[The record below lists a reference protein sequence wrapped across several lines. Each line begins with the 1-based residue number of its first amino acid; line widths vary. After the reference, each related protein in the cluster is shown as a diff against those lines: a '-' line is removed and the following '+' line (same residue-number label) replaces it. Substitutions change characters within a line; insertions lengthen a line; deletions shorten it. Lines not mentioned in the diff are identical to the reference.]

1 MPRPGYKSVYF
12 PDEEL
17 WKKIVDEAE
26 KRKVSVYEVLKD
38 DFECYMR
45 EKEGS
50 KVSLEE
56 IVKELQELKRRVEEL
71 ERKVK

>member
-12 PDEEL
+12 PNEEL

-38 DFECYMR
+38 AFECYMR
-45 EKEGS
+45 KRKEI
-50 KVSLEE
+50 E
-56 IVKELQELKRRVEEL
+56 RV
-71 ERKVK
+71 

>member
-26 KRKVSVYEVLKD
+26 KRKVSVYEVLS
-38 DFECYMR
+38 FATF
-45 EKEGS
+45 
-50 KVSLEE
+50 
-56 IVKELQELKRRVEEL
+56 ELQDDGIVAEISQVKDRV
-71 ERKVK
+71 RKVIEKLIS

>member
-38 DFECYMR
+38 AFECYMK
-45 EKEGS
+45 EKEGN
-50 KVSLEE
+50 KISLEV
-56 IVKELQELKRRVEEL
+56 IVKELQDLKRRVEEL

>member
-17 WKKIVDEAE
+17 WKKIIEEANR
-26 KRKVSVYEVLKD
+26 RKVSVYEVLKD
-38 DFECYMR
+38 AFECYMK

-50 KVSLEE
+50 NVSLEA
-56 IVKELQELKRRVEEL
+56 IVKELQDLKRRVEEL
-71 ERKVK
+71 ERRLK

>member
-17 WKKIVDEAE
+17 WRRIVEEAE
-26 KRKVSVYEVLKD
+26 MRKVSVYEVLKD
-38 DFECYMR
+38 AFECYVK

-50 KVSLEE
+50 NVSLEA
-56 IVKELQELKRRVEEL
+56 IVKELQDLKRRVEEL
-71 ERKVK
+71 ERRLK

>member
-17 WKKIVDEAE
+17 WKRIVEEAE
-26 KRKVSVYEVLKD
+26 RRKVSVYEVLKD
-38 DFECYMR
+38 AFECYVK

-50 KVSLEE
+50 NVSLEA
-56 IVKELQELKRRVEEL
+56 IVKELQDLKRRVEEL
-71 ERKVK
+71 ERRLK